1 MNNYLNEKYNNLNLI
16 AEDNYKSYVSADP
29 FPHIVFDNFFN
40 EKFLNEVLNEF
51 PNELD
56 KIGGKYSTNQEKKSF
71 SNSPEKL
78 SPKINDFLNFTNS
91 HKFIDFINKLS
102 VMERPLIPDPYLFG
116 GGVHELKDG
125 GFLNIHCDF
134 NKHPKM
140 NLDRR
145 INVLIYLNHDW
156 KDEYGGALELWDKD
170 MKSCVQKIKPIFNRM
185 VIFNTTNFSY
195 HGNPDTVKLSDKSK
209 SRKSIA
215 LYYYSNGR
223 PDNEVSTIY
232 HKLLI
237 GPDDTPYQKG
247 FYLFEGQFPDNYPFK
262 PMTMRTITQGS
273 DDGNKTGIRKHPN
286 LYVCGKCCFSFLG
299 TWAGPPWTACNNAKS
314 VAISMRSVMT
324 KFPLENEPGYEREE
338 RNKVNGI
345 FKNQDLHDEYA
356 GLISWFNIK
365 HAVCG
370 VIHKIDEVPYKYFK
384 TEILEEFK
392 KNYQYFI

>member
-170 MKSCVQKIKPIFNRM
+170 IKSCVQKIKPIFNRM

-223 PDNEVSTIY
+223 PSNEVSIKDHSTLWANRPNTSDTLKTTEYKKIFW
-232 HKLLI
+232 KL
-237 GPDDTPYQKG
+237 Y
-247 FYLFEGQFPDNYPFK
+247 Y
-262 PMTMRTITQGS
+262 
-273 DDGNKTGIRKHPN
+273 
-286 LYVCGKCCFSFLG
+286 
-299 TWAGPPWTACNNAKS
+299 KS
-314 VAISMRSVMT
+314 KR
-324 KFPLENEPGYEREE
+324 
-338 RNKVNGI
+338 
-345 FKNQDLHDEYA
+345 
-356 GLISWFNIK
+356 
-365 HAVCG
+365 
-370 VIHKIDEVPYKYFK
+370 
-384 TEILEEFK
+384 
-392 KNYQYFI
+392 

>member
-1 MNNYLNEKYNNLNLI
+1 MNSYLNEKYSNLNSI
-16 AEDNYKSYVSADP
+16 AEDNYKSYVSANP

-78 SPKINDFLNFTNS
+78 SSKINDFLNFTNS

-102 VMERPLIPDPYLFG
+102 VLERPLIPDPYLFG

-223 PDNEVSTIY
+223 PSNEVSIKDHSTLWANRPNTSDTLKTTDYKKIFW
-232 HKLLI
+232 KL
-237 GPDDTPYQKG
+237 Y
-247 FYLFEGQFPDNYPFK
+247 Y
-262 PMTMRTITQGS
+262 
-273 DDGNKTGIRKHPN
+273 
-286 LYVCGKCCFSFLG
+286 
-299 TWAGPPWTACNNAKS
+299 KS
-314 VAISMRSVMT
+314 KR
-324 KFPLENEPGYEREE
+324 
-338 RNKVNGI
+338 
-345 FKNQDLHDEYA
+345 
-356 GLISWFNIK
+356 
-365 HAVCG
+365 
-370 VIHKIDEVPYKYFK
+370 
-384 TEILEEFK
+384 
-392 KNYQYFI
+392 

>member
-1 MNNYLNEKYNNLNLI
+1 MNSYLNEKYSNLNSI

-78 SPKINDFLNFTNS
+78 SSKINDFLNFTNS

-223 PDNEVSTIY
+223 PSNEVSIKDHSTLWANRPNTSDTLKTTDYKKIFW
-232 HKLLI
+232 KL
-237 GPDDTPYQKG
+237 Y
-247 FYLFEGQFPDNYPFK
+247 Y
-262 PMTMRTITQGS
+262 
-273 DDGNKTGIRKHPN
+273 
-286 LYVCGKCCFSFLG
+286 
-299 TWAGPPWTACNNAKS
+299 KS
-314 VAISMRSVMT
+314 KR
-324 KFPLENEPGYEREE
+324 
-338 RNKVNGI
+338 
-345 FKNQDLHDEYA
+345 
-356 GLISWFNIK
+356 
-365 HAVCG
+365 
-370 VIHKIDEVPYKYFK
+370 
-384 TEILEEFK
+384 
-392 KNYQYFI
+392 